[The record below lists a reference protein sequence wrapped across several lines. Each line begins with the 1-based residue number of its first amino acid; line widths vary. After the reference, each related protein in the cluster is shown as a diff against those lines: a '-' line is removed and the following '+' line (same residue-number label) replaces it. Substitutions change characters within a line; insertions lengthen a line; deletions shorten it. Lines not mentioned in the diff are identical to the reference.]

1 MLVWKQASLSP
12 PGTLRAVIPG
22 SWLRKKKKED
32 EGVTSLASPFRQQ
45 EKKNGF
51 QININI
57 LFYKLNNVSLR
68 FSATLSASVTV

>member
-45 EKKNGF
+45 EKKKWIPNQYKYTIL
-51 QININI
+51 QI
-57 LFYKLNNVSLR
+57 K
-68 FSATLSASVTV
+68 